1 MPKTTALAIV
11 AAVALL
17 PSSTVDALSFQP
29 PGSRNTTG
37 NRKTTSSNNIWALLP
52 TTKTSSKLS
61 LLPPHTTSSSDGSNN
76 RHQRHRKMSPLLSAW
91 SHLTRN
97 IRRSSSRFLPFN
109 AIMDKSE
116 DQTSSFFMESD
127 DDQKEWSVN
136 TSKDSFQRA
145 RLAEQLRLSKETS
158 ASKPSPVERG
168 VDASKIFSALQP
180 NDEEEGDSPF
190 SLLASQV
197 STEIVSPLLN
207 PSIEKNVP
215 PEIITGAAING
226 GFLTFLTAT
235 FLFGLSLPL
244 LETLVAATAVGI
256 FAAYVSITEGKAGEA
271 LRTVGKY
278 TMDVT
283 DMALDKF
290 YEIEAGKKIEKA
302 SKALDT
308 LNKVGSKEVAKGVL
322 VEAERAVKKVRK
334 ADEELEKAQTNALE
348 AEKKR
353 KEALKEAGTIIDQVE
368 QAKLG
373 VIKKKEA
380 EKKQLEK
387 DELEKKRL
395 EDEKIW
401 LAEQNR
407 LVEERRIARMKEEI
421 AVDYDAAARLAFV
434 GKSGDFEEFKAQ
446 YFSDTSAMIAKK
458 HQDRIA
464 EEKRAIEEEEARI
477 AAEKAQAELELK
489 QEQERIA
496 AAKADE
502 ERRLREEQEAA
513 EKAQAELELKQEQE
527 RIAAAKADEERRLRE
542 EQEAAEKA
550 QVELELKHEQER
562 IAAAKADEERMLR
575 EEQDAAE
582 KAQAE
587 LELRREQERI
597 AAAKADAERIL
608 REEQETALQEEARL
622 TEFARLAEEAR
633 TKEESEARRL
643 EEQAA
648 AAREA
653 VRLAEA
659 QGLMDDDD
667 DDDELDEDD
676 WEASVRLANELVGLE
691 GLGGDFDLDPNDE
704 DLMNEFLQSE
714 MSELTQEEEDAL
726 GKAARE
732 AVRKYE
738 EEQMRAAA
746 EKKATRS
753 SWDDDMVVDG
763 QDEKVENVAP
773 PASLS
778 SDVDYSAMT
787 VAELKDLLRDRGL
800 KVGGKKSELIE
811 RLMSS

>member
-527 RIAAAKADEERRLRE
+527 RIAAAKADEER
-542 EQEAAEKA
+542 
-550 QVELELKHEQER
+550 
-562 IAAAKADEERMLR
+562 MLR

-778 SDVDYSAMT
+778 SDVDYSEMT

>member
-1 MPKTTALAIV
+1 
-11 AAVALL
+11 
-17 PSSTVDALSFQP
+17 
-29 PGSRNTTG
+29 
-37 NRKTTSSNNIWALLP
+37 
-52 TTKTSSKLS
+52 
-61 LLPPHTTSSSDGSNN
+61 
-76 RHQRHRKMSPLLSAW
+76 
-91 SHLTRN
+91 
-97 IRRSSSRFLPFN
+97 
-109 AIMDKSE
+109 MDKSE

-334 ADEELEKAQTNALE
+334 ADEELEKAQTKALE

-387 DELEKKRL
+387 DELERKRL

-527 RIAAAKADEERRLRE
+527 RIAAAKADEERR
-542 EQEAAEKA
+542 
-550 QVELELKHEQER
+550 
-562 IAAAKADEERMLR
+562 
-575 EEQDAAE
+575 
-582 KAQAE
+582 
-587 LELRREQERI
+587 
-597 AAAKADAERIL
+597 L